1 MASTVE
7 DFLTQTEEQEI
18 VEAIRIAES
27 TTSGEIRVHLERHT
41 DLDTFTRAK
50 ELFHIL
56 KMDNTKEENGVLIY
70 IAVDDHKFAIC
81 GDRGIDK
88 KVPSNFWETTRD
100 TMSNHFKEGHF
111 KIGIIEGI
119 KHAGE
124 RLSNYF
130 PWQHG
135 DINELPDEITTS

>member
-1 MASTVE
+1 
-7 DFLTQTEEQEI
+7 
-18 VEAIRIAES
+18 
-27 TTSGEIRVHLERHT
+27 
-41 DLDTFTRAK
+41 
-50 ELFHIL
+50 
-56 KMDNTKEENGVLIY
+56 
-70 IAVDDHKFAIC
+70 
-81 GDRGIDK
+81 
-88 KVPSNFWETTRD
+88 
-100 TMSNHFKEGHF
+100 MSNHFKEGHF